1 MIPPSARTALASAGE
16 VATARPARY
25 PTGSRRVRLLRG
37 SILFD
42 NGRRRHFRTEEG
54 RLFDADPID
63 RYSYHILAYD
73 AMRLVGCVRV
83 YRLVS
88 NGPACVTEKIL

>member
-1 MIPPSARTALASAGE
+1 
-16 VATARPARY
+16 
-25 PTGSRRVRLLRG
+25 
-37 SILFD
+37 
-42 NGRRRHFRTEEG
+42 
-54 RLFDADPID
+54 LFDADPID